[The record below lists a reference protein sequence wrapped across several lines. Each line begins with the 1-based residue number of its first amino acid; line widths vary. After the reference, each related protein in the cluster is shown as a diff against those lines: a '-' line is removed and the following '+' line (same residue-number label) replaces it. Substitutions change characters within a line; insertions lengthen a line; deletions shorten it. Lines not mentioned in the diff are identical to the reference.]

1 MIKKIHDKANYLLI
15 IILSI
20 VLKTYYQNEFFYNG
34 IKYLTSTRTMDL
46 MFSILFT
53 FLTFKIYI
61 DKYYYI
67 VLNRYNIITRLKKNN
82 KEDIMNHEIRTKQT
96 SSTSI
101 KTEYTYLPNKPTSYK
116 KTTVKGSK
124 GYKVRTYKDYYLGDT
139 LVKTDDLGLS
149 VYNMFPK
156 KVEVGM
162 IEEDSSSSSEPAG

>member
-67 VLNRYNIITRLKKNN
+67 VLNRYNIITRLKK
-82 KEDIMNHEIRTKQT
+82 KE
-96 SSTSI
+96 
-101 KTEYTYLPNKPTSYK
+101 YYK
-116 KTTVKGSK
+116 LIINILLKNTIALFIINIIV
-124 GYKVRTYKDYYLGDT
+124 DFL
-139 LVKTDDLGLS
+139 LVKNVNIFLVILS
-149 VYNMFPK
+149 TTFSCFAIIILPK
-156 KVEVGM
+156 RKEYSNEM
-162 IEEDSSSSSEPAG
+162 IILLFISIVLKLLLSNILV